1 MSANPIEQYWQAYL
15 EGLPPDAPQ
24 RQARY
29 VAEAMGDNPRLAN
42 ELGSLIRQG
51 LKTATCSA
59 LWEWEA
65 EGSPIPE
72 PGLITII
79 LDGDGQPMC
88 IIETTE
94 VRVRAY
100 DEVDASFAAEEGE
113 GDRSLAYWR
122 EAHWRFFSRT
132 LPKIDRAPAEEMPL
146 VCERFRLLYPPL
158 SAD

>member
-1 MSANPIEQYWQAYL
+1 MSADPIEAYWQAYL
-15 EGLPPDAPQ
+15 ETLPPDAPQ
-24 RQARY
+24 PQARY

-42 ELGSLIRQG
+42 ELGLLIRQG

-65 EGSPIPE
+65 EGNPIPE

-100 DEVDASFAAEEGE
+100 NEVDASFAAEEGE

-122 EAHWRFFSRT
+122 AAHWRFFSRT
-132 LPKIDRAPAEEMPL
+132 LPKIGRAPAEEMPL

-158 SAD
+158 STN